1 MTDGDATRGHIV
13 TDPDREQA
21 LADVFVALAD
31 TLVDDYDVAE
41 LLDRLTTACVDL
53 LGVRAAGLLL
63 DDQKGNLA
71 VVASS
76 SDEIRLLEVFQLQT
90 NEGPCLDCFRTGT
103 AVTSADLDAERDRWP
118 QFVAAALAA
127 GFASVAA
134 LPMRLRSQTIGA
146 LNIFHTRAEPVLAK
160 DQRLAQALADVATI
174 GILQRR
180 SVHRSSVMAEQLQH
194 ALNCRVI
201 IEQAKG
207 VLAERLAVDMDTAF
221 ESLRGYARHY
231 NLKLTETAHAVTRG
245 VITVDALTDPP
256 SGAGRS

>member
-1 MTDGDATRGHIV
+1 MTDDDVTRGHVV

-21 LADVFVALAD
+21 LADIFVVLAD
-31 TLVDDYDVAE
+31 TLVDDYDVVD
-41 LLDRLTTACVDL
+41 LLDQLTDACVNL

-90 NEGPCLDCFRTGT
+90 NEGPCLDCIRTGT
-103 AVTSADLDAERDRWP
+103 PVASADLDAERARWP
-118 QFVAAALAA
+118 LFVPAALDA
-127 GFASVAA
+127 GFGSVAA
-134 LPMRLRSQTIGA
+134 MPMRLRNQTIGA
-146 LNIFHTRAEPVLAK
+146 LNVFHARAEPVSAK

-180 SVHRSSVMAEQLQH
+180 SAHRSSMMAEQLQH
-194 ALNCRVI
+194 ALNSRVV

-207 VLAERLAVDMDTAF
+207 VLAERFAVDMDTAF
-221 ESLRGYARHY
+221 EALRRYARHH
-231 NLKLTETAHAVTRG
+231 NLKLTETAYAVTRG
-245 VITVDALTDPP
+245 GIPLDTLSVSPDANRP
-256 SGAGRS
+256 